1 MYPLRLKTCQY
12 YKTRDSEV
20 QGSSFKDKA
29 QERGFSDYFNHLRT
43 YWKQNN
49 VCGLYSLN
57 KFHYFITIMIN
68 TKHVYS
74 EKVITIKIVKLI
86 FQAH

>member
-1 MYPLRLKTCQY
+1 MFPLRLKTCQY

-20 QGSSFKDKA
+20 QGSSFKDKT

-57 KFHYFITIMIN
+57 KFHYFIVIMIIQN
-68 TKHVYS
+68 MSTLKR
-74 EKVITIKIVKLI
+74 LI
-86 FQAH
+86 QLKS